1 MDICVLNDHYE
12 LVQVVDQ
19 FDSFC
24 WTDRYNEAGEFELQA
39 LANITILSYIQK
51 GLYLKIQDSDR
62 LMLIDTVE
70 FTSDVENGDH
80 LKATGQSLERILKW
94 RIILNEITLDGP
106 FQEGI
111 MRLLNDNIIDP
122 QDSKRMFPI
131 ITFKESNDPAIT
143 DLTVNITFKGETLYD
158 AISDLCK
165 AYNIGFR
172 MLPDYTN
179 YGFIFELY
187 SGIDRSYN
195 QEKLPQIVFSPEYE
209 NIIDSSYIDSDQDTA
224 NIAYVVNETDA
235 ITLEIFNSDAAPE
248 GRGRKELYVNSS
260 AKKPHVEAYESAESY
275 INRDDFKDIYE
286 SEFDEKA
293 YNEAVEAA
301 RQSARDQ
308 IAAAGGTEADIE
320 WPPLGREGMS
330 YEDYCAMHVPKWGYT
345 KTIVNKSADQQYQ
358 EAVDS
363 ANAAAMERYQQAL
376 ANAEA
381 TVRKEMTEEGQLALI
396 DRRTQK
402 TFDGNIIN
410 YFQFVANRDY
420 NLGDVVQMVSSFN
433 GLPFISIPTRLTELS
448 FCYDASGASVVP
460 TFETDVNTEPEEV
473 S

>member
-12 LVQVVDQ
+12 LVQVIDQ

-24 WTDRYNEAGEFELQA
+24 WTDRYNEVGEFELQA
-39 LANITILSYIQK
+39 LANITILSYVQK

-94 RIILNEITLDGP
+94 RVILNEITLDGSL
-106 FQEGI
+106 QEGI

-122 QDSKRMFPI
+122 PDSKRMFPI
-131 ITFKESNDPAIT
+131 ITFKKSDDPAIT
-143 DLTVNITFKGETLYD
+143 GLTVNITFKGETLYD
-158 AISDLCK
+158 AVAGICQ

-187 SGIDRSYN
+187 AGVDRSYN

-209 NIIDSSYIDSDQDTA
+209 NIIDSSYVDSDQDTA
-224 NIAYVVNETDA
+224 NMAYVVNETDG
-235 ITLEIFNSDAAPE
+235 ITLEIFNNSKVPE
-248 GRGRKELYVNSS
+248 GRGRKEIYLRSS
-260 AKKPHVEAYESAESY
+260 ATKPHVEAYESAESY
-275 INRDDFKDIYE
+275 INRDDFEDIYE
-286 SEFDEKA
+286 YHFDEKA
-293 YNEAVEAA
+293 YNEAVEKQ
-301 RQSARDQ
+301 RQRARDQ

-330 YEDYCAMHVPKWGYT
+330 YEDYCAMHVPKWEYT
-345 KTIVNKSADQQYQ
+345 TVTVNKSADQQYQ
-358 EAVDS
+358 EAVDA
-363 ANAAAMERYQQAL
+363 ANAEAERRYQEAL

-396 DRRTQK
+396 DKRTQK
-402 TFDGNIIN
+402 TFDGNIVN

-448 FCYDASGASVVP
+448 FCYDMSGASVVP
-460 TFETDVNTEPEEV
+460 TFATDVDTEPEEV

>member
-12 LVQVVDQ
+12 LVQVIDQ

-39 LANITILSYIQK
+39 LANITILSYVQK

-94 RIILNEITLDGP
+94 RVIPNEITLDGSL
-106 FQEGI
+106 QEGI
-111 MRLLNDNIIDP
+111 MRILNDNIIDP
-122 QDSKRMFPI
+122 PDSKRMFPI
-131 ITFKESNDPAIT
+131 ITFKKSDDPAIT
-143 DLTVNITFKGETLYD
+143 GLTVNITFKGETLYD
-158 AISDLCK
+158 AVSGLCQ

-187 SGIDRSYN
+187 AGVDRSYN

-209 NIIDSSYIDSDQDTA
+209 NIIDSSYVDSDQDTA
-224 NIAYVVNETDA
+224 NIAYVVNETDG
-235 ITLEIFNSDAAPE
+235 ITLEIFNNSKVPE
-248 GRGRKELYVNSS
+248 GRGRKEIYLRSS
-260 AKKPHVEAYESAESY
+260 ATKPHVEAYESAESY
-275 INRDDFKDIYE
+275 INRDDFEDIYE
-286 SEFDEKA
+286 YYFDEKA
-293 YNEAVEAA
+293 YNEAVEKQ
-301 RQSARDQ
+301 RQRARDQ
-308 IAAAGGTEADIE
+308 IAAAGGTEADIS
-320 WPPLGREGMS
+320 WPPAGREGQS
-330 YEDYCAMHVPKWGYT
+330 YEDYLAMHVPKWEYT
-345 KTIVNKSADQQYQ
+345 TVTVNTTADEQYQ
-358 EAVDS
+358 KAVEE
-363 ANAAAMERYQQAL
+363 ANAEAERRYQEAL

-448 FCYDASGASVVP
+448 FCYDMSGASVVP
-460 TFETDVNTEPEEV
+460 TFATDVDTEPEEV